1 MSDHKGSSS
10 APGGR
15 IEDML
20 KSAPE
25 REREG
30 VGDYVSSMNETE
42 LKVLQIAMDSL
53 GSSFDLAKSSGYLR
67 WKSRKA

>member
-1 MSDHKGSSS
+1 MSDHKGPSS

-25 REREG
+25 CEREG
-30 VGDYVSSMNETE
+30 VSDYVSSMSETE

-67 WKSRKA
+67 WKSRRA